1 MDERYPIYY
10 FFIFFWRN
18 EYVWMSFI
26 AIGFHYIYGHCGRVI
41 RFNDRICY

>member
-10 FFIFFWRN
+10 FFNFWRN

-26 AIGFHYIYGHCGRVI
+26 TIGFHYICDSCGRI
-41 RFNDRICY
+41 DFLNDRICC